1 MKLRELSSLRILS
14 SHENIVQL
22 HELIREDDSLL
33 YFVFEYLPNGD
44 LYSLMNQVRN
54 DLLRGIQNTRLSI
67 PRIQNMMRQILI
79 GLHHIHSLGFS
90 HRDIKPENILIDG
103 DVCKIA
109 DFGLA
114 RQIGQC
120 PNEGSLTEYISTRWY
135 RSPEILLRDSNY
147 STPVDIFAVGCV
159 MAEMMTLRP
168 LFQGKNEVEQISLI
182 FQMLG
187 TPSQNHWPKGM
198 SLIQN
203 LNLAV
208 LFHSS
213 TPSSHEQR
221 IRENL
226 EISIPN
232 ASPES
237 LDIIQKMIE
246 LDPSRRFSAKELL
259 HEPFFSINPISVRH
273 TVSKSLQ
280 PRYKTEHEGFPRFSP
295 KSAATDAI
303 W

>member
-1 MKLRELSSLRILS
+1 VTLRELSSLRVLS

-22 HELIREDDSLL
+22 YELIREDDSLL

-44 LYSLMNQVRN
+44 LYNLMNQVRN
-54 DLLRGIQNTRLSI
+54 DLHRGIQNTRLSI

-79 GLHHIHSLGFS
+79 GLHHIHCLGFT
-90 HRDIKPENILIDG
+90 HRDIKPENILLDG

-114 RQIGQC
+114 RQIGQF

-147 STPVDIFAVGCV
+147 SSPIDIFAVGCV

-168 LFQGKNEVEQISLI
+168 LFPGKNEVEQISLI

-187 TPSQNHWPKGM
+187 TPNQYHWPNGV
-198 SLIQN
+198 SLLQN
-203 LNLAV
+203 LNLA
-208 LFHSS
+208 LILPSTTSS
-213 TPSSHEQR
+213 FHEQR
-221 IRENL
+221 VRENL
-226 EISIPN
+226 EINIPN

-237 LDIIQKMIE
+237 LDAIQKMIE
-246 LDPSRRFSAKELL
+246 LDPSRRFTAKEIL
-259 HEPFFSINPISVRH
+259 HEPFFSINPRSVRH

-280 PRYKTEHEGFPRFSP
+280 PIYKTEHEGFPRFSP
-295 KSAATDAI
+295 RSAATGAI
-303 W
+303 